1 MAKFHRLKVSDVTRE
16 TDECVSIAFEVPE
29 SLKSE
34 YKYIQGQYLTI
45 KLNINGEEIRRSY
58 SICSSPLLDKE
69 LRVAIKRVKDGRGS
83 NYLNE
88 KVKPGDE
95 LEVMTPM
102 GNFYSE
108 LNAANKKNYVLF
120 AGGSGITPMLSIIKT
135 TLHTEP
141 NSKLTLFYGNRDEAS
156 IIFKKQLNELEA
168 KHADRLKVHHILEKP
183 SDPAADDLFKGLL
196 TPEKTKALIEKFV
209 PLNPNNEFFICGPS
223 AMMDC
228 VKNALHH
235 LNVNDKKIHIEYF
248 TASLDQQKTA
258 VKVEDTKHPF
268 IESQVT
274 VILDGEETTLMLKP
288 DGPAIL
294 DAALD
299 ADLDVPFA
307 CKGAVCCTCRAKL
320 VEGKVHMDMNY
331 ALSDAE
337 VAAGFILTCQSHPL
351 TPVVKVDYDV

>member
-1 MAKFHRLKVSDVTRE
+1 MAKFYKLKVADVTRE
-16 TDECVSIAFEVPE
+16 TAECVSIAFEVPE
-29 SLKSE
+29 ALKNE

-45 KLNINGEEIRRSY
+45 KLNVNGEEIRRSY
-58 SICSSPLLDKE
+58 SICSSPVLDKD

-88 KVKPGDE
+88 KIKPGDE

-108 LNAANKKNYVLF
+108 LSGSNKKNYVLF

-141 NSKLTLFYGNRDEAS
+141 GSKLTLFYGNRDES
-156 IIFKKQLNELEA
+156 SVIFKKHLDELES
-168 KHADRLKVHHILEKP
+168 KHNDRLKIYHILENNP
-183 SDPAADDLFKGLL
+183 SSSDELLKGLL
-196 TPEKTKALIEKFV
+196 TPEKTTKLVENFIKITDDH
-209 PLNPNNEFFICGPS
+209 EFFICGPS
-223 AMMDC
+223 GMMDC
-228 VKNALHH
+228 VKKALHH
-235 LNVNDKKIHIEYF
+235 LNVPDKKVHIEYF
-248 TASLDQQKTA
+248 TATLEQQKVAT
-258 VKVEDTKHPF
+258 KIEDTKHPF
-268 IESQVT
+268 IEAQVT
-274 VILDGEETTLMLKP
+274 VMLDGEETTFTLKP

-320 VEGKVHMDMNY
+320 IEGKVHMDMNY

-337 VAAGFILTCQSHPL
+337 VAAGYILTCQSHPL

>member
-1 MAKFHRLKVSDVTRE
+1 MAKFHKLKVADVTKE
-16 TDECVSIAFEVPE
+16 TADCVSIAFEVPE
-29 SLKSE
+29 ALKSE

-45 KLNINGEEIRRSY
+45 KLNVNGEEIRRSY
-58 SICSSPLLDKE
+58 SLCSSPVVDNE

-83 NYLNE
+83 NFLNE
-88 KVKPGDE
+88 NVKPGDE

-108 LNAANKKNYVLF
+108 LNPSNKRTYVLF
-120 AGGSGITPMLSIIKT
+120 AGGSGITPMLSIITT
-135 TLHTEP
+135 TLKSEEDS
-141 NSKLTLFYGNRDEAS
+141 NIVLFYGNRDTES
-156 IIFKKQLNELEA
+156 IIFKKKLDELEE
-168 KHADRLKVHHILEKP
+168 KHSNRLKVHHILEKP
-183 SDPAADDLFKGLL
+183 ANVDAEELFKGLL
-196 TPEKTKALIEKFV
+196 TPEKTKALVEKFV
-209 PLNPNNEFFICGPS
+209 SSTADNEFFICGPS

-228 VKNALHH
+228 VKTALHH
-235 LNVNDKKIHIEYF
+235 LNIDDKKVHIEYF
-248 TASLDQQKTA
+248 TASADAVKTA
-258 VKVEDTKHPF
+258 TKVEDIKHPF

-274 VILDGEETTLMLKP
+274 VILDGEETTFTLRP

-320 VEGKVHMDMNY
+320 LEGKVHMDMNY
-331 ALSDAE
+331 ALSDSE

>member
-1 MAKFHRLKVSDVTRE
+1 MAKFHKLKVSDVTRE
-16 TDECVSIAFEVPE
+16 TEECVSIAFEIPD

-45 KLNINGEEIRRSY
+45 KLDVNGEEIRRSY
-58 SICSSPLLDKE
+58 SICSSPVLDKD

-88 KVKPGDE
+88 KVKPGDQ

-102 GNFYSE
+102 GNFYSQLSE
-108 LNAANKKNYVLF
+108 ANKKNYVLF

-141 NSKLTLFYGNRDEAS
+141 GSKIVLFYGNRDEAS
-156 IIFKKQLNELEA
+156 VIFKKQFEELIA
-168 KHADRLKVHHILEKP
+168 KHSDRLKVYHILEKP
-183 SDPAADDLFKGLL
+183 SDPATSDLLKGLL
-196 TPEKTKALIEKFV
+196 TPEKTKALIE
-209 PLNPNNEFFICGPS
+209 NYIGAGDNSEFFICGPS

-235 LNVNDKKIHIEYF
+235 LNIADKQIHIEYF
-248 TASLDQQKTA
+248 TASPDQQKVA

-274 VILDGEETTLMLKP
+274 VILDGEETTFTLKP

-299 ADLDVPFA
+299 ADMDVPFA

-320 VEGKVHMDMNY
+320 IEGKVHMDMNY

>member
-1 MAKFHRLKVSDVTRE
+1 MAKFHKLKVADVTRE
-16 TDECVSIAFEVPE
+16 TADCVSIAFEVPE
-29 SLKSE
+29 ALKSE

-45 KLNINGEEIRRSY
+45 KINVNGEEIRRSY
-58 SICSSPLLDKE
+58 SLCSSPVLDKE

-83 NYLNE
+83 NFLNE
-88 KVKPGDE
+88 SVKPGDE

-108 LNAANKKNYVLF
+108 LDPSNKRTYVLF

-135 TLHTEP
+135 TLHTEAG
-141 NSKLTLFYGNRDEAS
+141 SKLILFYGNRDTDS
-156 IIFKKQLNELEA
+156 IIFNKQLDELQT
-168 KHADRLKVHHILEKP
+168 KYSDRLKIYHILEKP
-183 SDPAADDLFKGLL
+183 ASPGADELFKGLL
-196 TPEKTKALIEKFV
+196 TPEKTKALVEKFV
-209 PLNPNNEFFICGPS
+209 AAGADNEFFICGPS

-228 VKNALHH
+228 VKQALHH
-235 LNVNDKKIHIEYF
+235 LNISDKKVHIEYF
-248 TASLDQQKTA
+248 TASLEAVKTA
-258 VKVEDTKHPF
+258 TKVEDINHPM

-274 VILDGEETTLMLKP
+274 VILDGEETTFTLKP

-320 VEGKVHMDMNY
+320 LEGKVHMDMNY
-331 ALSDAE
+331 ALSDSE
-337 VAAGFILTCQSHPL
+337 VAAGYILTCQSHPL

>member
-1 MAKFHRLKVSDVTRE
+1 MAKFHKLKVADVTRE
-16 TDECVSIAFEVPE
+16 TADCVSIAFEVPE
-29 SLKSE
+29 ALKSE

-45 KLNINGEEIRRSY
+45 KLNVNGEEIRRSY
-58 SICSSPLLDKE
+58 SLCSSPAVDKE

-83 NYLNE
+83 NFLNE
-88 KVKPGDE
+88 NVKPGDE
-95 LEVMTPM
+95 LDVMTPM

-108 LNAANKKNYVLF
+108 LDPSNKRVYVLF

-135 TLHTEP
+135 TLQAEEG
-141 NSKLTLFYGNRDEAS
+141 SKVILFYGNRDVPS
-156 IIFKKQLNELEA
+156 VIFKKKLDELEA
-168 KHADRLKVHHILEKP
+168 RHSDRLKVYHILEQP
-183 SDPAADDLFKGLL
+183 ADADSDELFKGLL
-196 TPEKTKALIEKFV
+196 TPEKTRSLVEKFV
-209 PLNPNNEFFICGPS
+209 PAGDNEYFICGPS

-228 VKNALHH
+228 VKQALHH
-235 LNVNDKKIHIEYF
+235 LNIDDKKVHIEYF
-248 TASLDQQKTA
+248 TASADAVKTA
-258 VKVEDTKHPF
+258 TKIEDTKHPF

-274 VILDGEETTLMLKP
+274 VVLDGEETTFTLKP

-307 CKGAVCCTCRAKL
+307 CKGAVCCTCRARL
-320 VEGKVHMDMNY
+320 LEGKVHMDMNY